1 MNRSTGAW
9 SKGRILF
16 LILGVVL
23 VGFGVW
29 MISPHL
35 FS

>member
-1 MNRSTGAW
+1 MNRQMGAW

-16 LILGVVL
+16 LVLGVVL
-23 VGFGVW
+23 VAAGIW

-35 FS
+35 FH

>member
-1 MNRSTGAW
+1 MNRRIGAW

-16 LILGVVL
+16 LILGVLL
-23 VGFGVW
+23 VGAGLW

-35 FS
+35 FT